1 MTIFLCGFMGCG
13 KTTVGKI
20 TARKL
25 GCNFY
30 DTDELIVEDQNM
42 TIPEIFA
49 KKGEP
54 YFRKVEADIVKSMC
68 GKSAVIACGGGA
80 MLNPDTARAVADA
93 GESIVFLDID
103 FNICYERIS
112 DDANRP
118 LVVNNTKE
126 QLKAIFDARYEI
138 YKNHSTICI
147 DASGS
152 PIETAE
158 IIANTVR
165 RNIC

>member
-1 MTIFLCGFMGCG
+1 
-13 KTTVGKI
+13 
-20 TARKL
+20 
-25 GCNFY
+25 
-30 DTDELIVEDQNM
+30 
-42 TIPEIFA
+42 
-49 KKGEP
+49 
-54 YFRKVEADIVKSMC
+54 
-68 GKSAVIACGGGA
+68 